1 MNGEQVTTNR
11 PRATSRLFP
20 YFSWMLDIIASLLDF
35 RSSLL
40 NVAVRMIVAAANDA
54 RFNAI
59 REEVA
64 SAAVPAREA
73 DTHIIPSAIIQ
84 IFGRRKNVKE

>member
-11 PRATSRLFP
+11 PRATSKLFP
-20 YFSWMLDIIASLLDF
+20 YFSWILDIMASLLDF
-35 RSSLL
+35 LSSLL
-40 NVAVRMIVAAANDA
+40 NVAVRMMVAAANEA
-54 RFNAI
+54 RFSAI

-73 DTHIIPSAIIQ
+73 ETHIIPSATIQ
-84 IFGRRKNVKE
+84 IF